1 MIHLAKR
8 EKMNPLA
15 AWGIRL
21 AAFVLGLV
29 VCGLLAFLMVDKL
42 REQPGKIADFY
53 KCFIDG
59 ISSSNAKSFFENRKL
74 WVFMKNT
81 AVLLC
86 IALALTPA
94 FRMRFL
100 NIGGEGQTLVGVLAA
115 IAVSLYLGGRK
126 GEECLLPEWLLV
138 VLMFVAAVLAG
149 ALWGLIPALFK
160 AKWNTNETL
169 FTLMMNYVATQL
181 VSYFVK
187 LWENPKG
194 SNTVGVINQKSRIGW
209 MPEILNKQFFSILI
223 ILAVMLFMYFYLKY
237 SKHGFE
243 ISVVGES
250 ERTARY
256 IGIKVEKV
264 IVRTMLLSGAIAGLM
279 GFILVSGVNHT
290 ISTTISGGRGFTGVM
305 ISWMSKFN
313 PFVMILSSALLMFM
327 QAGATDIS
335 TTFGLNQSFSDILTG
350 IIIFFIIGSEFF
362 INYKISFNKHGKET
376 TEHV

>member
-1 MIHLAKR
+1 MNKKKEPLLHISKR
-8 EKMNPLA
+8 ANLPVYASLLIKAAAIVLSLLLCAVVITAATGENPLA
-15 AWGIRL
+15 IFQTMIKG
-21 AAFVLGLV
+21 
-29 VCGLLAFLMVDKL
+29 
-42 REQPGKIADFY
+42 
-53 KCFIDG
+53 
-59 ISSSNAKSFFENRKL
+59 SFGTKRKL
-74 WVFMKNT
+74 WIFLQNT
-81 AVLLC
+81 ALLLLVS
-86 IALALTPA
+86 LAVTPA
-94 FRMRFL
+94 FKMRCWNL
-100 NIGGEGQTLVGVLAA
+100 GAEGQVLVGCLATA
-115 IAVSLYLGGRK
+115 ACMIKLGNTVSPALLYPTMVISAVAAGAVWA
-126 GEECLLPEWLLV
+126 LLP
-138 VLMFVAAVLAG
+138 AC
-149 ALWGLIPALFK
+149 FK

-194 SNTVGVINQKSRIGW
+194 SNTVGIINQKSRIGW
-209 MPEILNKQFFSILI
+209 MPEVYNKQLLSILI
-223 ILAVMLFMYFYLKY
+223 VIGIMLFMYFYLRF

-264 IVRTMLLSGAIAGLM
+264 ILRTMILSGAIAGLM
-279 GFILVSGVNHT
+279 GFLLVSGVNHT

-313 PFVMILSSALLMFM
+313 PFVMVLSSALLTFM
-327 QAGATDIS
+327 EAGATDIS

-362 INYKISFNKHGKET
+362 INYKINLNKHKKEAGR
-376 TEHV
+376 

>member
-1 MIHLAKR
+1 MNKKKEPLLHISKR
-8 EKMNPLA
+8 ANLPVYASLLIKAAAIVLSLLLCAVVITAATGENPLA
-15 AWGIRL
+15 IFQTMIKG
-21 AAFVLGLV
+21 
-29 VCGLLAFLMVDKL
+29 
-42 REQPGKIADFY
+42 
-53 KCFIDG
+53 
-59 ISSSNAKSFFENRKL
+59 SFGTKRKL
-74 WVFMKNT
+74 WIFLQNT
-81 AVLLC
+81 ALLLLVS
-86 IALALTPA
+86 LAVTPA
-94 FRMRFL
+94 FKMRCWNL
-100 NIGGEGQTLVGVLAA
+100 GAEGQVLVGCLATA
-115 IAVSLYLGGRK
+115 ACMIKLGNKVSPALLYPMMVISAVAAGAVWA
-126 GEECLLPEWLLV
+126 LLP
-138 VLMFVAAVLAG
+138 AC
-149 ALWGLIPALFK
+149 FK

-209 MPEILNKQFFSILI
+209 MPEVYNKQLLSILI
-223 ILAVMLFMYFYLKY
+223 VIGIMLFMYFYLRF

-264 IVRTMLLSGAIAGLM
+264 ILRTMILSGAIAGLM
-279 GFILVSGVNHT
+279 GFLLVSGVNHT

-313 PFVMILSSALLMFM
+313 PFVMVLSSALLTFM
-327 QAGATDIS
+327 EAGATDIS

-362 INYKISFNKHGKET
+362 INYKINLNKHKKEAGR
-376 TEHV
+376 

>member
-1 MIHLAKR
+1 MNKKKEPLLHISKR
-8 EKMNPLA
+8 ANLPVYASLLIKAAAIVLSLLLCAVVITAATGENPLA
-15 AWGIRL
+15 IFQTMIKG
-21 AAFVLGLV
+21 
-29 VCGLLAFLMVDKL
+29 
-42 REQPGKIADFY
+42 
-53 KCFIDG
+53 
-59 ISSSNAKSFFENRKL
+59 SFGTKRKL
-74 WVFMKNT
+74 WIFLQNT
-81 AVLLC
+81 ALLLLVS
-86 IALALTPA
+86 LAVTPA
-94 FRMRFL
+94 FKMRCWNL
-100 NIGGEGQTLVGVLAA
+100 GAEGQVLVGCLATA
-115 IAVSLYLGGRK
+115 ACMIKLGNTVSPALLYPTMVISAVAAGAVWA
-126 GEECLLPEWLLV
+126 LLP
-138 VLMFVAAVLAG
+138 AC
-149 ALWGLIPALFK
+149 FK

-194 SNTVGVINQKSRIGW
+194 SNTVGIINQKSRIGW
-209 MPEILNKQFFSILI
+209 MPEVYNKQLLSILI
-223 ILAVMLFMYFYLKY
+223 VIGIMLFMYFYLRF

-264 IVRTMLLSGAIAGLM
+264 ILRTMILSGAIAGLM
-279 GFILVSGVNHT
+279 GFLLVSGVNHT

-313 PFVMILSSALLMFM
+313 PFVMVLSSALLTFM
-327 QAGATDIS
+327 EAGATDIS

-362 INYKISFNKHGKET
+362 INYKTNLNKHKKEAGR
-376 TEHV
+376 

>member
-1 MIHLAKR
+1 MNKKKEPLLHISKR
-8 EKMNPLA
+8 ANLPVYVSLLIKAAAIVLSLLLCAVVITAATGENPLA
-15 AWGIRL
+15 IFQTMIKG
-21 AAFVLGLV
+21 
-29 VCGLLAFLMVDKL
+29 
-42 REQPGKIADFY
+42 
-53 KCFIDG
+53 
-59 ISSSNAKSFFENRKL
+59 SFGTKRKL
-74 WVFMKNT
+74 WIFLQNT
-81 AVLLC
+81 ALLLLVS
-86 IALALTPA
+86 LAVTPA
-94 FRMRFL
+94 FKMRCWNL
-100 NIGGEGQTLVGVLAA
+100 GAEGQVLVGCLATA
-115 IAVSLYLGGRK
+115 ACMIKLGNTVSPALLYPMMVISAVAAGAVWA
-126 GEECLLPEWLLV
+126 LLP
-138 VLMFVAAVLAG
+138 AC
-149 ALWGLIPALFK
+149 FK

-209 MPEILNKQFFSILI
+209 MPEVYNKQLLSILI
-223 ILAVMLFMYFYLKY
+223 VIGIMLFMYFYLRF

-264 IVRTMLLSGAIAGLM
+264 ILRTMILSGAIAGLM
-279 GFILVSGVNHT
+279 GFLLVSGVNHT

-313 PFVMILSSALLMFM
+313 PFVMVLSSALLTFM
-327 QAGATDIS
+327 EAGATDIS

-362 INYKISFNKHGKET
+362 INYKINLNKHIKEAGK
-376 TEHV
+376 

>member
-1 MIHLAKR
+1 MHKTKEPLFHISKRGSISGVKSVLIKALA
-8 EKMNPLA
+8 
-15 AWGIRL
+15 I
-21 AAFVLGLV
+21 VLSLV
-29 VCGLLAFLMVDKL
+29 VCAVVITAATGEDPLAIFATMIK
-42 REQPGKIADFY
+42 G
-53 KCFIDG
+53 
-59 ISSSNAKSFFENRKL
+59 SFGSKRKL
-74 WVFMKNT
+74 WIFLQNT
-81 AVLLC
+81 ALLLLVS
-86 IALALTPA
+86 LAVTPA
-94 FRMRFL
+94 FKMRCWNL
-100 NIGGEGQTLVGVLAA
+100 GAEGQVLVGCLSTSACMIVLSKSVSGPLLYPIMVLAA
-115 IAVSLYLGGRK
+115 VISGAV
-126 GEECLLPEWLLV
+126 W
-138 VLMFVAAVLAG
+138 AV
-149 ALWGLIPALFK
+149 IPALFK